1 MRYLA
6 KYHDLSKYQY
16 PEFIPYVWLTW
27 KSAKRSYDYVSDQT
41 LKNGAL
47 AAAVTA
53 ATAHHL
59 N

>member
-27 KSAKRSYDYVSDQT
+27 KSAKKSYDYVSDPT
-41 LKNGAL
+41 LNATI